1 MCSHR
6 GAECCSHTH
15 TFTRTY
21 MHMRARAC
29 THAYT
34 HTRTERHTCIHIHTH
49 KETCARAD
57 AQPRSP
63 SSIWLLSASV
73 GHSALVTGTLLILQ
87 DPLH

>member
-1 MCSHR
+1 MVHVCVWAVHLSVN
-6 GAECCSHTH
+6 ECPFIPDGDEDAQHL
-15 TFTRTY
+15 RLAK
-21 MHMRARAC
+21 M
-29 THAYT
+29 
-34 HTRTERHTCIHIHTH
+34 HTH